1 MPDTPAPP
9 SADDS
14 ATPRLSIIV
23 PVLNEAMQAYAQLRL
38 LAPLRRCGVEVI
50 AVDGGSTD
58 DTLAVAR
65 RHAGRAITVPGPAA
79 RQFNVAAA
87 FTSAE
92 VLLLAGAGIVLPA
105 FADQLIDQ
113 AMQDD
118 ACEWGRID
126 LRISGTPWRRL
137 LASLPDAITGRHAE
151 LEAAAPLFVSR
162 KAFMAVGGIPADACP
177 PLAALANRLREAGFK
192 ATRVRKPARIR
203 RTAQASP
210 PMLQWLG
217 KHIRE

>member
-65 RHAGRAITVPGPAA
+65 RHAGRAITVPGPPA

-87 FTSAE
+87 FASAE
-92 VLLLAGAGIVLPA
+92 VLLLTGAGIVLPA

-137 LASLPDAITGRHAE
+137 LACLPDAITGRHAE
-151 LEAAAPLFVSR
+151 REAAAPLFVNR
-162 KAFMAVGGIPADACP
+162 EAFMAVGGIPADAFP
-177 PLAALANRLREAGFK
+177 PLPALANRLREAGFK

-203 RTAQASP
+203 RTAQAAP